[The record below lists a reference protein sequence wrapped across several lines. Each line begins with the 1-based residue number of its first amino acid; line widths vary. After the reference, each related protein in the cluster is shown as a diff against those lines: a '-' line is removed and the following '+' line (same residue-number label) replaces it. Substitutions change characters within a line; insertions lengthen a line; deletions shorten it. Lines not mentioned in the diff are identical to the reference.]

1 MGNVAKLVEKA
12 PDETLICRVMRHTY
26 DIRTSTVERNG
37 ARISCTQS
45 CSRCGVER
53 TQHLNRRGRIIR
65 NSYVYPNGY
74 TIEGV
79 GALDGKD
86 MGKLRLLVYT
96 EVLARS

>member
-1 MGNVAKLVEKA
+1 MGDIAKLVEKA
-12 PDETLICRVMRHTY
+12 PDETLICRIMRHMY
-26 DIRTSTVERNG
+26 DVQTSTVERMG

-65 NSYVYPNGY
+65 NSYTYPNGY
-74 TIEGV
+74 KIDGV
-79 GALDGKD
+79 GTLDGD
-86 MGKLRLLVYT
+86 DLGKLRILVYT